1 MIDLEDR
8 YLQLLREILGQHL
21 PGWEVRLFGSRVRGT
36 ARRFSD
42 IDLVV
47 VGTSAVPEQTLTALR
62 DAFADSDLPYKVD
75 VLDWQSITP
84 EFRQVIETQGFE
96 RIQSSQNIKQG
107 FFQ

>member
-36 ARRFSD
+36 AHRFSD

-84 EFRQVIETQGFE
+84 EFRRAVEEQGYE
-96 RIQSSQNIKQG
+96 VLQG
-107 FFQ
+107 PTA